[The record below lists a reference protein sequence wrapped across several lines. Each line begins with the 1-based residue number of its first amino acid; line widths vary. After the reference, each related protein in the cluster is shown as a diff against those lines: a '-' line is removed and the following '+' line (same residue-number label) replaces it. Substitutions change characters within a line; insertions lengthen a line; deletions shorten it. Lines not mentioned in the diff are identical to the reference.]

1 MVVSGR
7 GSAITAEGRMV
18 RVAAKRIGLFMLR

>member
-7 GSAITAEGRMV
+7 GSAITEKESTL
-18 RVAAKRIGLFMLR
+18 RVAAKRMKVFMLR